1 MNPDLFGGFPGA
13 RLIGEEELA
22 EVTEVIRARSPY
34 RFYGTDLC
42 RKVEALEYALSQYTS
57 REHVLCV
64 SSGTAALHV
73 ALAALGIG
81 RGDEVVVPA
90 YGWSA
95 DIMAVLAVGAIPV
108 IAPIDHQLGI
118 DAVRLVECFTDR
130 TRAVIAVHMRGFPC
144 DVSRVLA
151 VAKGHGFAVIED
163 GAQCMGGMIDQQ
175 PVGALGDVSI
185 FSFQYNKLI
194 TGGEGGAMLF
204 NDGAIADRARAFHDL
219 GMVREVERPDPEG
232 EGAIAGFGLNYR
244 LGELS
249 AAMVLAQMEK
259 VSDIL
264 NRLSKVREQALNEL
278 SWVLVE
284 HDLVERT
291 SIPGTAPNN
300 AFLCLQAP
308 DAVRC
313 RTTVEALR
321 SLGLPV
327 QYCGRRD
334 PHHFE
339 TWTAF
344 MERDG
349 HEYRCLAG
357 LESVDILDRNL
368 FLEIRPL

>member
-1 MNPDLFGGFPGA
+1 MNLDLFGGFPGA

-34 RFYGTDLC
+34 RFYGTDLR
-42 RKVEALEYALSQYTS
+42 RKVEALENALSQYTS

-64 SSGTAALHV
+64 SSGTAALHT

-81 RGDEVVVPA
+81 QGDEVIVPA

-108 IAPIDHQLGI
+108 IAPIDGQLGI
-118 DAVRLVECFTDR
+118 DAARLADCFTDQ

-151 VAKGHGFAVIED
+151 VAKDHGFAVIED
-163 GAQCMGGMIDQQ
+163 GTQCMGGMIDQR
-175 PVGALGDVSI
+175 PVGALGDVSV

-194 TGGEGGAMLF
+194 TGGEGGAMLC
-204 NDGAIADRARAFHDL
+204 NDGAIAERARAFHDL
-219 GMVREVERPDPEG
+219 GMVREVGSPDPEG

-244 LGELS
+244 MSELS
-249 AAMVLAQMEK
+249 AAMVLAQLDK
-259 VSDIL
+259 VPRIL
-264 NRLSKVREQALNEL
+264 KRLFEVREKAFNEL
-278 SWVLVE
+278 SWVLDE
-284 HDLVERT
+284 HALVER
-291 SIPGTAPNN
+291 SSVPGTAQNN

-308 DAVRC
+308 DTVRC
-313 RTTVEALR
+313 RTMVEALS
-321 SLGLPV
+321 SLDLPV

-344 MERDG
+344 MKRDG
-349 HEYRCLAG
+349 YDHRCLAG

>member
-1 MNPDLFGGFPGA
+1 MNLDLFGGFPGA

-34 RFYGTDLC
+34 RFYGTDLR

-108 IAPIDHQLGI
+108 IAPIDGHLGI
-118 DAVRLVECFTDR
+118 DAGRLSDCFTDR

-163 GAQCMGGMIDQQ
+163 GTQCMGGMIAQR
-175 PVGALGDVSI
+175 PVGALGDISI

-194 TGGEGGAMLF
+194 TGGEGGAMLC
-204 NDGAIADRARAFHDL
+204 NDGAIAERARAFHDL
-219 GMVREVERPDPEG
+219 GMVREVGCADPEG
-232 EGAIAGFGLNYR
+232 PSAIAGFGLNYR
-244 LGELS
+244 MGELT
-249 AAMVLAQMEK
+249 AAMVLAQLKK
-259 VSDIL
+259 VPNIL
-264 NRLSKVREQALNEL
+264 KRLSKVRKQALIEL
-278 SWVLVE
+278 SSVI
-284 HDLVERT
+284 HDYGLTER
-291 SIPGTAPNN
+291 SPISGALPNN

-308 DAVRC
+308 DTARC
-313 RTTVEALR
+313 RAAVEALNF
-321 SLGLPV
+321 LLLPV
-327 QYCGRRD
+327 QPCGKRD

-344 MERDG
+344 MDRDG

-357 LESVDILDRNL
+357 SESIDILDRNF